1 MAATGRDVATFVV
14 GIALAGLSPVF
25 LFSNVELLPM
35 LGVFGDVFGAIPL
48 HQIGLVAFIAL
59 LGAAW
64 VDTGRNPDPE
74 PDTPEWDT

>member
-25 LFSNVELLPM
+25 LFGDVELVPM
-35 LGVFGDVFGAIPL
+35 LAAFGGVFGAIPL
-48 HQIGLVAFIAL
+48 HHVGLVAFIAL

-64 VDTGRNPDPE
+64 VDTGRSADSDR
-74 PDTPEWDT
+74 DTGEWDT

>member
-25 LFSNVELLPM
+25 LFSTVELLPM
-35 LGVFGDVFGAIPL
+35 LAAFGDVFGAIPL
-48 HQIGLVAFIAL
+48 HQVGLVAFVAL

-64 VDTGRNPDPE
+64 VDTGRSADTE
-74 PDTPEWDT
+74 PDAAEWDT